1 MGFFDFFN
9 RKKKKAKD
17 KDLLDTNDSKAE
29 EFGLEETENT
39 VDQES
44 PEPITENAIN
54 GESRDSTT
62 ETVVTEEGENEEK
75 ETSEYIDFKVAGTSF
90 RQKDIRKVIKIEKEK
105 GYDFSFDIDEQY
117 RGMKNSEIL
126 EDTFDEPIFQYEN
139 VFFSDVKLVIED
151 DNEHDPEAIAV
162 YIHDIKVGYVP
173 KKRFIQKKRYIRKLM
188 LNGLKDNQ
196 TWEFLLKLR
205 GGKYKVNNSDEVES
219 RETDYKL
226 DGLIIIK
233 TENELVK
240 EN

>member
-9 RKKKKAKD
+9 RKKKKVKD
-17 KDLLDTNDSKAE
+17 ENVSDINESKE
-29 EFGLEETENT
+29 EETRLEDIENT
-39 VDQES
+39 VDEKS
-44 PEPITENAIN
+44 PESI
-54 GESRDSTT
+54 T

-90 RQKDIRKVIKIEKEK
+90 RQKEIRKAIKMEKEE

-117 RGMKNSEIL
+117 RGMKNREIL

-188 LNGLKDNQ
+188 MNGLKDNQ
-196 TWEFLLKLR
+196 TWEFIFKLR

-219 RETDYKL
+219 RETGYKL

-233 TENELVK
+233 TENELAK